1 MRAATLVVGLALALL
16 SGASFASAATPRASL
31 PDIENEVMCIECGT
45 ALFVSQ
51 SPVADRERAFI
62 RARIAEGKSK
72 REIKDALVDE
82 YGPAV
87 LATPQ
92 DSGFDLSASLVPWLL
107 AGLGLVG
114 VAVAAWRWRQW
125 PDEPPGP
132 ATDEATPDSRPPL
145 DADESK
151 RLDADLAAF
160 DRR

>member
-1 MRAATLVVGLALALL
+1 MRVAALALAALTL
-16 SGASFASAATPRASL
+16 ALVAGASPASAATPRTSL
-31 PDIENEVMCIECGT
+31 PDIENEVMCVECGT

-62 RARIAEGKSK
+62 RARIAEGKTK
-72 REIKDALVDE
+72 QEIKDALVAE

-92 DSGFDLSASLVPWLL
+92 DRGFDLSASLVPWLL

-114 VAVAAWRWRQW
+114 VAFAAWRWRRR
-125 PDEPPGP
+125 PGDDGPEPPPEVPG
-132 ATDEATPDSRPPL
+132 PPL
-145 DADESK
+145 DADDAR

>member
-1 MRAATLVVGLALALL
+1 MRVAALALAGLTL
-16 SGASFASAATPRASL
+16 ALFACVSPAAAATPRTSL
-31 PDIENEVMCIECGT
+31 PDIENEVMCVECGT

-62 RARIAEGKSK
+62 RARIAQGQSK
-72 REIKDALVDE
+72 QEIKDALVAE

-92 DSGFDLSASLVPWLL
+92 DRGFDLSASLVPWLL
-107 AGLGLVG
+107 AALGLVG
-114 VAVAAWRWRQW
+114 VAFAAWRWRRR
-125 PDEPPGP
+125 PGGAEPEPTADDPG
-132 ATDEATPDSRPPL
+132 PPL
-145 DADESK
+145 DAEDAR